1 MLATARSQSVTAH
14 PRGVTWAAFTR
25 ASEVIVLTKQPR
37 LLLVRFTSVGR
48 HASPVVCARSRGV
61 SRSPRRIFLSSADRG
76 SARRVLHPRR
86 VQRARGSSSPAAF
99 LGCSV
104 RLNLPLLAPGPSSCS
119 LTVTLSLLHVFSP
132 PGVLCLLLFGALL
145 FVRWCFKPQVTLVTF
160 SAVSDSA
167 MFRWQS
173 PGAAGHVCLLVPWQL
188 SFAAFKCFILHQL
201 CKPGPTCFTPH
212 DTL

>member
-1 MLATARSQSVTAH
+1 MGSHGPRSHV
-14 PRGVTWAAFTR
+14 
-25 ASEVIVLTKQPR
+25 
-37 LLLVRFTSVGR
+37 LVRSLFSQNNHVYCRCDSHPSGDTPPPSCVPAAGACPGLLGASSFPQRTEAAPAGFYIRVVVFRGR
-48 HASPVVCARSRGV
+48 VAHLQ
-61 SRSPRRIFLSSADRG
+61 F
-76 SARRVLHPRR
+76 
-86 VQRARGSSSPAAF
+86 PAAF

-119 LTVTLSLLHVFSP
+119 LTVTLSLLRVFSP

-160 SAVSDSA
+160 SAVSDLA
-167 MFRWQS
+167 MFRWRS